1 MKEDREKRPSDLPG
15 QKQFEW
21 DGVRRAVGG
30 HLFRLTGAKVPVS
43 DRRTEPPSKNASESD
58 A

>member
-15 QKQFEW
+15 QKLFGW
-21 DGVRRAVGG
+21 GFTVDDRVGRS
-30 HLFRLTGAKVPVS
+30 FIKGAKAP
-43 DRRTEPPSKNASESD
+43 DRGRRPEPPNKNASESD